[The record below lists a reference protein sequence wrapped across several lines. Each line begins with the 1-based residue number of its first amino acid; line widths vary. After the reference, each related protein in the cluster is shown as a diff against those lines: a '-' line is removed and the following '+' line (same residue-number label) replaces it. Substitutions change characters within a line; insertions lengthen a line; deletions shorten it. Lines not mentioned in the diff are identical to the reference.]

1 MNKFI
6 QAVDGLS
13 EYSGRIVAYLIIP
26 LILTIVYS
34 TLIRFFFN
42 VVVDWAFEMS
52 MFMNGIMVMV
62 GGAYTLKYKA
72 HVRVDVI
79 THYLG
84 PAMNRRLDILSF
96 VIIIAVCLVLTYFG
110 GKAAWVSTLRL
121 EYSSLQTPFNP
132 QIWWY
137 KWFIP
142 FSASLLALQALV
154 ECMRTIKSKDQ

>member
-1 MNKFI
+1 MNKFSQFI
-6 QAVDGLS
+6 DNIS
-13 EYSGRIVAYLIIP
+13 EYSGRFVAYLIIP

-34 TLIRFFFN
+34 TSVRYFFN
-42 VVVDWAFEMS
+42 IVVDWAFEMS
-52 MFMNGIMVMV
+52 LFMYGIMVMV
-62 GGAYTLKYKA
+62 GGAYTLKYKS

-96 VIIIAVCLVLTYFG
+96 VVVIVVCLVIAYIGT
-110 GKAAWVSTLRL
+110 KAAWASTLRL

-142 FSASLLALQALV
+142 FSAILIALQALV
-154 ECMRTIKSKDQ
+154 ECARAIANKN